1 MCWQVNYENESSTHE
16 TLAYGGFRNFSRGKH
31 MTCKISQ
38 DGEKDIVAPFHEDM
52 KHIYIYCT
60 FLSIYAGSA
69 DS

>member
-1 MCWQVNYENESSTHE
+1 
-16 TLAYGGFRNFSRGKH
+16 
-31 MTCKISQ
+31 MTRKISQ

-52 KHIYIYCT
+52 KHIYMYCT